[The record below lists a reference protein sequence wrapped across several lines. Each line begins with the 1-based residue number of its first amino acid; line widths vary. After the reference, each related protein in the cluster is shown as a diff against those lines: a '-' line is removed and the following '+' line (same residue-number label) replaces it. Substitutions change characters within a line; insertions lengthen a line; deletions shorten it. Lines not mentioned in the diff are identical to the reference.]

1 MARLRIEK
9 MQNLIKQEL
18 SKIILNDIKDPRVK
32 LVTVTEVN
40 LTDDLSYAKVF
51 VSFYGS
57 EKEQDEAWTA
67 LNKALGFMRSE
78 VAKKIRFRVAPKL
91 VLKKDTSLEYS
102 SHIQE
107 ILQKIN
113 KEDEEK

>member
-18 SKIILNDIKDPRVK
+18 SKIVLNDIKDPRVK

-51 VSFYGS
+51 VSFYGN
-57 EKEQDEAWTA
+57 EKEQEDAWIG
-67 LNKALGFMRSE
+67 LNKALGFIRSE
-78 VAKKIRFRVAPKL
+78 MSKKIRFRVAPKL
-91 VLKKDTSLEYS
+91 ILKKDTSLEYS
-102 SHIQE
+102 SHIQV

>member
-18 SKIILNDIKDPRVK
+18 SNIVLNEINDPRVK
-32 LVTVTEVN
+32 LVTITEVN

-51 VSFYGS
+51 VSFYGTQ
-57 EKEQDEAWTA
+57 KEQDEAWIA
-67 LNKALGFMRSE
+67 LNKAVGFMRSE
-78 VAKKIRFRVAPKL
+78 IAKKIRFRVAPKL
-91 VLKKDTSLEYS
+91 ILKKDTSLEYS
-102 SHIQE
+102 SHIQV